1 MSLHLAKTPISRS
14 LQTFDHTGIQ
24 ARMRDLGVCVIIPTY
39 NNQQTVGRVIEE
51 VRKYSNDVIVV
62 VDGATDETPSIVDGY
77 AELVTIL
84 GYQPNKGKGIAL
96 QTGFKEALKQ
106 GFKYAITID
115 SDGQHYPE
123 DLPKFLDE
131 IEDWPGSM
139 ILGARNLQ
147 AENMPGK
154 NSFANKFSNFWFWAE
169 TGQTMP
175 DTQTGFRLYPL
186 ERLGHKKFLT
196 SRFEF
201 EVEVIVKLAWR
212 GVTFRSIPI
221 QVKYDPDERVS
232 HFRPG
237 PDFTRISFLN
247 AYLVILAL
255 VWHHPVRFIRSN
267 PLLLI
272 RDEAL
277 KKDESHMKKAAS
289 IGFGVFFGIIPIW
302 GFQLLIGI
310 PTAIALKMNKV
321 LFITAANISIPPLI
335 PVIIFGSYLMGA
347 PFVGND
353 LEIPSWESLTLDDIH
368 QNVLQYYVGACVLA
382 VLSGLAVFLT
392 SLGLMKAFSKR

>member
-1 MSLHLAKTPISRS
+1 
-14 LQTFDHTGIQ
+14 
-24 ARMRDLGVCVIIPTY
+24 MRDLGVCMIIPTY
-39 NNQQTVGRVIEE
+39 NNQKTVGRVIGE
-51 VRKYSNDVIVV
+51 VLGYSNDVIIV
-62 VDGATDETPSIVDGY
+62 VDGATDDTPAIAKSFSDKATVL
-77 AELVTIL
+77 E
-84 GYQPNKGKGIAL
+84 YQPNRGKGIAL

-115 SDGQHYPE
+115 SDGQHFPE
-123 DLPKFLDE
+123 DIPKFLDE
-131 IEDWPGSM
+131 IEEWPGSM
-139 ILGARNLQ
+139 ILGARNLN

-169 TGQTMP
+169 TGKKMP

-186 ERLGHKKFLT
+186 ERLGKRRFIT

-212 GVTFRSIPI
+212 GVPFRSIPI
-221 QVKYDPDERVS
+221 QVKYDPNERVS

-255 VWHHPVRFIRSN
+255 LWHHPVRFIRSN
-267 PLLLI
+267 PLKLI

-277 KKDESHMKKAAS
+277 KKDESHLRKAAS

-302 GFQLLIGI
+302 GFQLLVGI
-310 PTAIALKMNKV
+310 PTAIALRMNKV
-321 LFITAANISIPPLI
+321 LFIAAANISIPPMIPLI
-335 PVIIFGSYLMGA
+335 LFGSYMMGA

-353 LEIPSWESLTLDDIH
+353 VEIPSIAEISLEDIH
-368 QNVLQYYVGACVLA
+368 RNVIQYYVGACVLA
-382 VLSGLAVFLT
+382 VVSGIAAFLA
-392 SLGLMKAFSKR
+392 SLGLMKAFSGR